1 MNRYACC
8 MLAVTAGALMM
19 QGCAQTESVRDDM
32 PTMATAT
39 TTNAA
44 PLAAASGKAAVAI
57 PEDAKGKPIVA
68 ADNKEDF
75 DAIAAAIRKEMQPG
89 GRFGFVAPSGR
100 ATVNSGLSDMA
111 TEFDLYGSVGKMD
124 PAAKA
129 RLLAD
134 QNSINEV
141 LARYDSDRRICWQ
154 ETPVG
159 THFPR
164 TVCRTLGE
172 IQREK
177 ENGQHFMNQ
186 SSQLQRQMQEAHAV
200 QAGGGH

>member
-1 MNRYACC
+1 MNRYVSC

-19 QGCAQTESVRDDM
+19 QGCAQTESVRNDI
-32 PTMATAT
+32 PTKATTT

-44 PLAAASGKAAVAI
+44 PLAAANGQTAVAI
-57 PEDAKGKPIVA
+57 PEDAKGKPVVA
-68 ADNKEDF
+68 ADNKENF
-75 DAIAAAIRKEMQPG
+75 DAIAAAIRQQMQPG
-89 GRFGFVAPSGR
+89 GRFGFVASSGR
-100 ATVNSGLSDMA
+100 ATVNSGLNDMA
-111 TEFDLYGSVGKMD
+111 AEFDRYGSVDKMD

-186 SSQLQRQMQEAHAV
+186 TNQLQRQMQEAHAT
-200 QAGGGH
+200 GGGH